1 MKNKAS
7 LLAAVCLISVSI
19 LAGCNK
25 TNPQAADTVERV
37 LSVQVE
43 EVLYGSLSDS
53 NRLTGTIEPQTEVEV
68 VPKTAGEI
76 KKIFVKKG
84 DVVKVGDSLAQLDD
98 SAERN
103 ALAQQ
108 RTALKQA
115 KASLESAQNGKS
127 KAEKS
132 YAQSQVSVRQAQD
145 SLDNARQSQT
155 DNLDNME
162 FQISN
167 AESAWEQ
174 AKLNLERMDALFEDG
189 LISKQN
195 HEDAVNAER
204 NAKNAYDQVLLAK
217 DQAGNESSFKS
228 FETSIDQAKIGAT
241 IAQSSIK
248 DAEIGIK
255 QAKAS
260 VEQAQLAVE
269 AATNRLKDKVI
280 VATAAGEVIDIDG
293 EVGAMVGQQPFA
305 TIVSIGKVKI
315 QANVMAQQLPQFKL
329 GDSVNV
335 EVNGLDGTFTGKI
348 SYVPAISSGSGLF
361 SIEAEVEN
369 PDRVIRPGMVASIM
383 LQEVLAEEAILVP
396 TRAILEKEG
405 NTVVYV
411 IEDEKAV
418 QKEIE
423 VIHYGTEL
431 TAVKGEL
438 NEKEQ
443 VVVKGQNLLND
454 QDSVKIV
461 EED

>member
-1 MKNKAS
+1 MKNRAS
-7 LLAAVCLISVSI
+7 LLAAVFLISASI

-25 TNPQAADTVERV
+25 PNPQAADTVERI
-37 LSVQVE
+37 LSV
-43 EVLYGSLSDS
+43 EVDEVQYGSLSDS
-53 NRLTGTIEPQTEVEV
+53 NRLTGTIEPQTEVEI
-68 VPKTAGEI
+68 VPKAAGEV

-84 DVVKVGDSLAQLDD
+84 DVVKVGQKLAQLDD
-98 SAERN
+98 AAERN

-115 KASLESAQNGKS
+115 QATLESAQNGKN
-127 KAEKS
+127 KAQKS
-132 YAQSQVSVRQAQD
+132 YAQSQVSVKQAEI
-145 SLDNARQSQT
+145 SLDNAKQSQT

-162 FQISN
+162 FQLSN
-167 AESAWEQ
+167 AETAWEQ

-195 HEDAVNAER
+195 HEDAVNAEKS
-204 NAKNAYDQVLLAK
+204 AKNAYDQVLLAK
-217 DQAGNESSFKS
+217 EQAAFEGSLKS
-228 FETSIDQAKIGAT
+228 LETSIDQAKMNAN

-255 QAKAS
+255 QARAS
-260 VEQAQLAVE
+260 VEQAQLAVD
-269 AATNRLKDKVI
+269 AATTRLNDKVI
-280 VATAAGEVIDIDG
+280 VATAAGEIIDLNG
-293 EVGAMVGQQPFA
+293 EVGAMVGQQSFA
-305 TIVSIGKVKI
+305 TIVSIDKVKI
-315 QANVMAQQLPQFKL
+315 QANVLAQQLPQFKI
-329 GDSVNV
+329 GDPVNV
-335 EVNGLDGTFTGKI
+335 EVNGLEGTFTGTI
-348 SYVPAISSGSGLF
+348 SYVPAISSSSGLF
-361 SIEAEVEN
+361 SIEAEVNN

-396 TRAILEKEG
+396 TRSILEKEG

-411 IEDEKAV
+411 IEDGKAV
-418 QKEIE
+418 QQEIE

-431 TAVKGEL
+431 SAVAGEL
-438 NEKEQ
+438 KDKDQ